1 MSKAVTLYTLAL
13 TPNQQTGE
21 EVIIEKHHITEEE
34 CRYYIDEGEE
44 FENAAMLLLYENEV
58 MEWEQRFIRCI
69 ILTPQQ
75 LEAIKGYREDEE

>member
-21 EVIIEKHHITEEE
+21 EVTIEKHYLTEEDCE
-34 CRYYIDEGEE
+34 GYINEGEE
-44 FENAAMLLLYENEV
+44 LEDAAKLLLYESVV

-75 LEAIKGYREDEE
+75 LEAIKGYSEDKD